1 MKTLKKAVAI
11 LLSVACLASLLS
23 VFSCATDAQEP
34 EESPEPSVMLG
45 YDYNHDVWLM
55 VKAYG
60 VYRSH
65 YKSIALCRINE
76 NGEREV
82 IEKYTYHEWE
92 IEGEK
97 HWTIKE
103 LDGFI
108 GGFMFLCDKSLF
120 SQGNS
125 YCLYFSDA
133 ESFTDDDGEV
143 ITIPET
149 VQIDFTYDDLF
160 EGNPHFHKSYFQLE
174 EESSVDMR
182 EYILFP
188 VDKDAS
194 FNSEDRYA
202 LKKPNYSEP
211 YNSYTIT
218 IWEYSDGRW
227 TENDH
232 YICIYNKE
240 TGEEYGTT
248 HIRVTEKKPDNFK
261 ELIAFTFEKLSEGI
275 LSSAENIGLS
285 VASSIFG
292 MFLPVIFAVAFI
304 VAPFVN
310 LYLFS

>member
-1 MKTLKKAVAI
+1 MKTFKKAVAI

-60 VYRSH
+60 VYESY

-82 IEKYTYHEWE
+82 IEKYTYFEWE

-97 HWTIKE
+97 YWRIEE
-103 LDGFI
+103 LYHFV
-108 GGFMFLCDKSLF
+108 GGFMFPCDKSLF

-133 ESFTDDDGEV
+133 ESFTDYDGEV

-149 VQIDFTYDDLF
+149 VQIDFSYDNLF
-160 EGNPHFHKSYFQLE
+160 EGKPRFHTRYLQFE

-188 VDKDAS
+188 VDKDAG

-202 LKKPNYSEP
+202 LKVQ
-211 YNSYTIT
+211 NSSSSYDGYTLT
-218 IWEYSDGRW
+218 IWEHSDGNSW
-227 TENDH
+227 HENDH

-240 TGEEYGTT
+240 TGEEYDKAEIT
-248 HIRVTEKKPDNFK
+248 VVEKEPDNFK
-261 ELIAFTFEKLSEGI
+261 ELVAFTFEKLSEGI
-275 LSSAENIGLS
+275 FGTAKNIGWS
-285 VASSIFG
+285 VAGSIFG
-292 MFLPVIFAVAFI
+292 MFLPVIFAVTLI
-304 VAPFVN
+304 VAPIIN
-310 LYLFS
+310 LFS